1 MVTFTITFL
10 NFQFAPFTFDKRQPS
25 HINMLLDSFCGGP
38 FSLYNLGECFLDSE
52 FQFRWQFLYY

>member
-52 FQFRWQFLYY
+52 FQFR